1 MEKLDN
7 YIKENPE
14 NELIIGETTLGEF
27 FIRPLDWCGVWQGLK
42 LVSGDCLAYFSSIEE
57 AEDNLK
63 RLGYNNRYH
72 MVSLLSNN

>member
-1 MEKLDN
+1 MKGLDS
-7 YIKENPE
+7 YIKENPKSE
-14 NELIIGETTLGEF
+14 FIVGETTSGEV
-27 FIRPLDWCGVWQGLK
+27 FIRPIDWCGVWQGLK

-57 AEDNLK
+57 AETNLK